1 MKAESRSNN
10 KNILETLKKCC
21 LKLCKQS
28 HFENAQSTKKTPNYL
43 RMKNRFENA

>member
-1 MKAESRSNN
+1 MTAESRSNN

-28 HFENAQSTKKTPNYL
+28 HFENAQSTKKNSQLSEDEKYV
-43 RMKNRFENA
+43 